1 MTFSPPPPQK
11 KKRKKWWLWVCYI
24 VNIYLAVDTRGET
37 SARICQRVHLS
48 GWRIK
53 WWRWWVRWWGGKN
66 GVHEYMA
73 VQVRQTLNR
82 PNPAHVINRNFSGH
96 NYSLQICVTKDSFQR
111 HWNKFWRLYTL
122 LLIPDV
128 IVVTCL
134 EIEIFYAE
142 YRIRNYI
149 LPCVFGR

>member
-1 MTFSPPPPQK
+1 MTFSPLPPPR

-24 VNIYLAVDTRGET
+24 VNIYLAVDTRGEN

-66 GVHEYMA
+66 GIHEYMA
-73 VQVRQTLNR
+73 VQVRQILNR

-96 NYSLQICVTKDSFQR
+96 YSLQICVTKDSFQR

-128 IVVTCL
+128 SVVTCL
-134 EIEIFYAE
+134 EMEIFYAE